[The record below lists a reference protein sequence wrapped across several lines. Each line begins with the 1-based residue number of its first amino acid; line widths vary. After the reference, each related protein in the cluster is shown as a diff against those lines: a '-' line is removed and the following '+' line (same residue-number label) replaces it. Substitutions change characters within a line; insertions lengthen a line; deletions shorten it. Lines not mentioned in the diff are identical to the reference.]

1 MKKTPYFLTLKSLW
15 NNVQS
20 VIVYQYTWST
30 KNTNKAKRLWVQMS
44 KIIYSRILKQAIP
57 TLICLFRLD
66 DWLKLLPHT
75 IHLWGLCF
83 SCTWR
88 ICIRNLSFFSN
99 DLAKEKRKVLKYFH
113 RIFLPLK
120 RFLCTILLINHE
132 NHNINCYYKKISEQS
147 YLMLPILN
155 YYLSNILAMQRRIL
169 PR

>member
-1 MKKTPYFLTLKSLW
+1 
-15 NNVQS
+15 
-20 VIVYQYTWST
+20 
-30 KNTNKAKRLWVQMS
+30 MS
-44 KIIYSRILKQAIP
+44 KIISSRILKQAIP

-113 RIFLPLK
+113 GIFLPLK
-120 RFLCTILLINHE
+120 RFFVHCCNHYWNNDHYWNNYFNSGWEWISNLTSYCNHYWNNHFNRVE
-132 NHNINCYYKKISEQS
+132 NAYQT
-147 YLMLPILN
+147 
-155 YYLSNILAMQRRIL
+155 
-169 PR
+169 